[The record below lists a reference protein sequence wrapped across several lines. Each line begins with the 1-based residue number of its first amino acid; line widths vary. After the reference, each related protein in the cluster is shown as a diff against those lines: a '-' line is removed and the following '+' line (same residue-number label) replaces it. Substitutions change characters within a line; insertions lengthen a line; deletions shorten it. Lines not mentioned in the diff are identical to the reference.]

1 MVKSTGVMVKS
12 CMEQGRLQKF
22 RESSGGLVVKDL
34 LFHCCGDIGSLAWEF
49 LHAMDIAKRFFF
61 QKIFI
66 VTGFLYKKPRHPS
79 NQVAPGLQ
87 TGLPHYT
94 PIRLAKIE
102 RTDALQH

>member
-1 MVKSTGVMVKS
+1 MLGYDKRHGA
-12 CMEQGRLQKF
+12 
-22 RESSGGLVVKDL
+22 RETSEFYGGLWCLLVKDL
-34 LFHCCGDIGSLAWEF
+34 ALFTTVVWVGSLAWEF
-49 LHAMDIAKRFFF
+49 LHAMGVVRKKNYF
-61 QKIFI
+61 QKISS

-87 TGLPHYT
+87 TGLHHYT